1 MKKRFLTVPLNDMGK
16 KEYGCG
22 IEKSDNLFIT
32 ELPEKEFLIL
42 LEKFDEINNR
52 CKILIDDYESEEISD
67 NNLFDAKL
75 IIDDIKLYLD
85 WIFKSNFHTF
95 HISIMLYCY

>member
-42 LEKFDEINNR
+42 LEKFDEI
-52 CKILIDDYESEEISD
+52 DDYESEEISD
-67 NNLFDAKL
+67 NNLFDTKL
-75 IIDDIKLYLD
+75 IIDDIKQSIPVFYNALEKAIMYHTLLGLD
-85 WIFKSNFHTF
+85 F
-95 HISIMLYCY
+95 

>member
-16 KEYGCG
+16 TEYDCG

-42 LEKFDEINNR
+42 LEKF
-52 CKILIDDYESEEISD
+52 
-67 NNLFDAKL
+67 
-75 IIDDIKLYLD
+75 
-85 WIFKSNFHTF
+85 
-95 HISIMLYCY
+95 